1 MQRRTALK
9 NIGLSLGALTLSSTV
24 VGLFESCQTGTAAWQ
39 PEFLSLEQADLV
51 NKIMDVILPTTE
63 NIPGAKDL
71 NLTQFLDGYMAKV
84 SSPEDK
90 EFTLLGLPLV
100 SKLMLEASGK
110 SQVSEL
116 TSQDIDDQ
124 LNRFLRAD
132 PATKESRQNELNSWA
147 EALENGEQISVPEEG
162 VVQTMLNSIRDLS
175 VFAFKN
181 SELIGETVLA
191 YRPVPGEQQGCISI
205 SDATGGRAWSL

>member
-51 NKIMDVILPTTE
+51 DKIMDVILPTTE

-71 NLTQFLDGYMAKV
+71 KLTQFLDGYMAKV

-191 YRPVPGEQQGCISI
+191 YRPVPGEQQGCISV

>member
-51 NKIMDVILPTTE
+51 DKIMDVILPTTE

-124 LNRFLRAD
+124 LNLFLRAD
-132 PATKESRQNELNSWA
+132 PATKESRQNDLNSWA

-191 YRPVPGEQQGCISI
+191 YRPVPGKQQGCVSV

>member
-1 MQRRTALK
+1 MVNEEDVEVFWTRGDIHSRVHL
-9 NIGLSLGALTLSSTV
+9 ALTK
-24 VGLFESCQTGTAAWQ
+24 AN
-39 PEFLSLEQADLV
+39 LV

-191 YRPVPGEQQGCISI
+191 YRPVPGEQQGCISV

>member
-84 SSPEDK
+84 SSLEDK

-162 VVQTMLNSIRDLS
+162 VIQTMLNSIRDLS

-191 YRPVPGEQQGCISI
+191 YRPVPGEQQGCISL

>member
-1 MQRRTALK
+1 MQRRTVLK

-51 NKIMDVILPTTE
+51 DKIMDVILPTTE

-132 PATKESRQNELNSWA
+132 PATKESRQNDLNSWA
-147 EALENGEQISVPEEG
+147 EAVENGEQISVPEEG

-191 YRPVPGEQQGCISI
+191 YRPVPGEQQGCISV

>member
-51 NKIMDVILPTTE
+51 DKIMDVILPTTE

-191 YRPVPGEQQGCISI
+191 YRPVPGEQQGCISV

>member
-51 NKIMDVILPTTE
+51 DKIMDVILPTTE

-132 PATKESRQNELNSWA
+132 PATKESRQNDLNSWA

-191 YRPVPGEQQGCISI
+191 YRPVPGEQQGCVSV

>member
-39 PEFLSLEQADLV
+39 SEFLSLEQADLV
-51 NKIMDVILPTTE
+51 DKIMDVILPTTE

-132 PATKESRQNELNSWA
+132 PATKESRQNDLNSWA

-191 YRPVPGEQQGCISI
+191 YRPVPGEQQGCISV

>member
-51 NKIMDVILPTTE
+51 DKIMDVILPTTE

-71 NLTQFLDGYMAKV
+71 NLTQFLDGYMAKI

-124 LNRFLRAD
+124 LNLFLRAD
-132 PATKESRQNELNSWA
+132 PATKESRQNDLNSWA

-191 YRPVPGEQQGCISI
+191 YRPVPGEQQGCVSV

>member
-39 PEFLSLEQADLV
+39 PEFLSLEQADLLD
-51 NKIMDVILPTTE
+51 KIIDVILPTTE
-63 NIPGAKDL
+63 NVPGAKDL

-100 SKLMLEASGK
+100 SKLMFEASGK

-116 TSQDIDDQ
+116 TSQDIDGQ
-124 LNRFLRAD
+124 LNLFLRAD
-132 PATKESRQNELNSWA
+132 PAIKETRQNDLNSWV
-147 EALENGEQISVPEEG
+147 EAIENGEQISVPEEG
-162 VVQTMLNSIRDLS
+162 VVHSLLNSIRDLS

-191 YRPVPGEQQGCISI
+191 YSPVPGEQRGCVDVSEA
-205 SDATGGRAWSL
+205 SGGRAWSL

>member
-191 YRPVPGEQQGCISI
+191 YRPVPGEQQGCISV

>member
-51 NKIMDVILPTTE
+51 DKIMDVILPTTE

-132 PATKESRQNELNSWA
+132 PATKESRQNDLNSWA
-147 EALENGEQISVPEEG
+147 KALENGEQISVPEEG

-191 YRPVPGEQQGCISI
+191 YRPVPGEQQGCVSV

>member
-116 TSQDIDDQ
+116 TSQDIDYQ

-191 YRPVPGEQQGCISI
+191 YRPVPGEQQGCISV

>member
-51 NKIMDVILPTTE
+51 DKIMDVILPTTE

-71 NLTQFLDGYMAKV
+71 KLTQFLDGYMAKV

-132 PATKESRQNELNSWA
+132 PATKESRQNDLNSWA

-191 YRPVPGEQQGCISI
+191 YRPVPGEQQGCISV

>member
-39 PEFLSLEQADLV
+39 PEFLSLEQADLLD
-51 NKIMDVILPTTE
+51 KIIDVILPTTE
-63 NIPGAKDL
+63 NVPGAKDL

-90 EFTLLGLPLV
+90 VFTLLGLPLV
-100 SKLMLEASGK
+100 SKLMFEASGK

-116 TSQDIDDQ
+116 TSQDIDGQ
-124 LNRFLRAD
+124 LNLFLRAD
-132 PATKESRQNELNSWA
+132 PAIKETRQNDLNSWV
-147 EALENGEQISVPEEG
+147 EAIENGEQISVPEEG
-162 VVQTMLNSIRDLS
+162 VVHSLLNSIRDLS

-191 YRPVPGEQQGCISI
+191 YSPVPGEQRGCVDVSEA
-205 SDATGGRAWSL
+205 SGGRAWSL

>member
-51 NKIMDVILPTTE
+51 DKIMDVILPTTE

-132 PATKESRQNELNSWA
+132 PATKESRQNDLNSWA

-191 YRPVPGEQQGCISI
+191 YRPVPGEQQGCISV

>member
-51 NKIMDVILPTTE
+51 DKIMDVILPTTE

-132 PATKESRQNELNSWA
+132 PATKESRQNDLNSWA

-191 YRPVPGEQQGCISI
+191 YSPVPGEQQGCISV

>member
-39 PEFLSLEQADLV
+39 PEFLSLEQADLLD
-51 NKIMDVILPTTE
+51 KIIDVILPTTE
-63 NIPGAKDL
+63 NVPGAKDL

-90 EFTLLGLPLV
+90 VFTLLGLPLV
-100 SKLMLEASGK
+100 SKLMFEASGK

-116 TSQDIDDQ
+116 TSQDIDGQ
-124 LNRFLRAD
+124 LNLFLRAD
-132 PATKESRQNELNSWA
+132 PAIKETRQNDLNSWV
-147 EALENGEQISVPEEG
+147 EAIENGEQISVPEEG
-162 VVQTMLNSIRDLS
+162 VVHSLLNSIRDLY

-191 YRPVPGEQQGCISI
+191 YSPVPGEQRGCVDVSEA
-205 SDATGGRAWSL
+205 SGGRAWSL

>member
-63 NIPGAKDL
+63 NI
-71 NLTQFLDGYMAKV
+71 
-84 SSPEDK
+84 PEDK

-162 VVQTMLNSIRDLS
+162 VIQTMLNSIRDLS

-191 YRPVPGEQQGCISI
+191 YRPVPGEQQGCISV

>member
-51 NKIMDVILPTTE
+51 DKIMDVILPTTE

-124 LNRFLRAD
+124 LNLFLRAD
-132 PATKESRQNELNSWA
+132 PATKESRQNDLNSWA

-191 YRPVPGEQQGCISI
+191 YRPVPGEQQGCVSV